1 MSKSYNPIFSK
12 RADNN
17 DEEPIDEQVTDE
29 QVTVE
34 KNKIMFYSD
43 VDPKSCLKLIQCLD
57 KAKQFVAMQNVLSEF
72 DEPMKIYLHICS
84 DGGDVFAALSVIDT
98 ILSSSIDIVTV
109 CEGCVA
115 SAGVLIS
122 LAGNERLVRKHGY
135 MMIHEIRS
143 GCMGKYSECQDDM
156 KCNDILMDRL
166 KNYMNDRC
174 NNKRLKKKMNKVL
187 KHDII
192 WDANKCLK
200 YGLVDKIV

>member
-1 MSKSYNPIFSK
+1 MPKSYNPMFTK
-12 RADNN
+12 RAA
-17 DEEPIDEQVTDE
+17 DEEESEEEISEE

-57 KAKQFVAMQNVLSEF
+57 KAKQYVVMQNIISDFE
-72 DEPMKIYLHICS
+72 EPMKIYLHICS
-84 DGGDVFAALSVIDT
+84 DGGDVFTALSVIDT
-98 ILSSSIDIVTV
+98 ILSSKVDIVTV

-166 KNYMNDRC
+166 KNYMNERC
-174 NNKRLKKKMNKVL
+174 NNKHLKKKMNKVL

-192 WDANKCLK
+192 WDAEKCLK

>member
-1 MSKSYNPIFSK
+1 MSKSYNPMFSK

-17 DEEPIDEQVTDE
+17 DEEPDEEVSDE

-57 KAKQFVAMQNVLSEF
+57 KAKQYVAMQNIISDFE
-72 DEPMKIYLHICS
+72 EPMKIYLHICS
-84 DGGDVFAALSVIDT
+84 DGGDVFTALSVIDT
-98 ILSSSIDIVTV
+98 ILSSKVDIVTV

-122 LAGNERLVRKHGY
+122 LAGKERLVRKHGY

-156 KCNDILMDRL
+156 KNNDIIMKQVKD
-166 KNYMNDRC
+166 YMNERC
-174 NNKRLKKKMNKVL
+174 NNPKLRAKLDKL
-187 KHDII
+187 LTH
-192 WDANKCLK
+192 
-200 YGLVDKIV
+200 DKI

>member
-17 DEEPIDEQVTDE
+17 DEEPVEEVTDE

-57 KAKQFVAMQNVLSEF
+57 KAKQFVASHNSISDF
-72 DEPMKIYLHICS
+72 DEPMKIYIHICS
-84 DGGDVFAALSVIDT
+84 DGGEIFSALSVIDT
-98 ILSSSIDIVTV
+98 ILSSKIDIVTV

-122 LAGNERLVRKHGY
+122 LAGKERFIRKHAY

-156 KCNDILMDRL
+156 KCNDILMNHL
-166 KNYMNDRC
+166 KTYMNERC
-174 NNKRLKKKMNKVL
+174 ENKLLKKKLNKVL

-192 WDANKCLK
+192 WNADKCLK

>member
-1 MSKSYNPIFSK
+1 MPKSYNPMFMK
-12 RADNN
+12 HVTN
-17 DEEPIDEQVTDE
+17 DEEPDEEISEE

-43 VDPKSCLKLIQCLD
+43 VDPKTCLKLILCLD
-57 KAKQFVAMQNVLSEF
+57 KAKQYVAMQNIISDFE
-72 DEPMKIYLHICS
+72 EPMKIYLHICS
-84 DGGDVFAALSVIDT
+84 DGGDVFTALSVIDT
-98 ILSSSIDIVTV
+98 ILSSKVDIVTV

-122 LAGNERLVRKHGY
+122 LAGKERLVRKHGY

-166 KNYMNDRC
+166 KNYMNERC

-192 WDANKCLK
+192 WNAEKCLK

>member
-1 MSKSYNPIFSK
+1 MPKSYNPMFMK
-12 RADNN
+12 RAAV
-17 DEEPIDEQVTDE
+17 DEEPDEEVTDE

-57 KAKQFVAMQNVLSEF
+57 KAKQYVVSQNIISDFE
-72 DEPMKIYLHICS
+72 EPMKIYLHICS
-84 DGGDVFAALSVIDT
+84 DGGDVFTALSVIDT
-98 ILSSSIDIVTV
+98 ILASKVDIVTV

-122 LAGNERLVRKHGY
+122 LAGKERLVRKHGY

-166 KNYMNDRC
+166 KNYMNERC
-174 NNKRLKKKMNKVL
+174 DNKRLKKKMNKVL

-192 WDANKCLK
+192 WNAEKCLK

>member
-1 MSKSYNPIFSK
+1 MSKSYNPMFTK
-12 RADNN
+12 RAAD
-17 DEEPIDEQVTDE
+17 DEEPEEEISDEQVTF
-29 QVTVE
+29 E

-57 KAKQFVAMQNVLSEF
+57 KAKQYVAMQNIISDFE
-72 DEPMKIYLHICS
+72 EPMKIYLHICS
-84 DGGDVFAALSVIDT
+84 DGGDVFTALSVIDT
-98 ILSSSIDIVTV
+98 ILSSKVEIVTV

-122 LAGNERLVRKHGY
+122 LAGKERLVRKHGY

-156 KCNDILMDRL
+156 KCNDIIMDRL
-166 KNYMNDRC
+166 KNYMNERC

-192 WDANKCLK
+192 WNADKCLK

>member
-1 MSKSYNPIFSK
+1 MSKSYNPMFSK
-12 RADNN
+12 YSSAEDNEEIN
-17 DEEPIDEQVTDE
+17 DEISDEQVI
-29 QVTVE
+29 VE

-43 VDPKSCLKLIQCLD
+43 VDPKSCLKLLQCLD
-57 KAKQFVAMQNVLSEF
+57 KAKQFVAMHNVVSEF

-84 DGGDVFAALSVIDT
+84 DGGDVFAALSVIDA
-98 ILSSSIDIVTV
+98 ILSSKIDIVTV

-122 LAGNERLVRKHGY
+122 LAGKERFVRKHGY

-156 KCNDILMDRL
+156 KCNDILMERL
-166 KNYMNDRC
+166 KNYMNERC
-174 NNKRLKKKMNKVL
+174 ENKRLKKKMNKVL

-200 YGLVDKIV
+200 YGLVDKII